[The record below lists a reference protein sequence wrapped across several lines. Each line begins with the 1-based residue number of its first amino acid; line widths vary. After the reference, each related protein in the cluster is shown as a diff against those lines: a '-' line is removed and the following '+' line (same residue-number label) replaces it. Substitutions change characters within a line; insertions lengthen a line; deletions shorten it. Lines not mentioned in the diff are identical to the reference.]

1 MAKKTNSTA
10 KIIEYFKENEDIF
23 DECIEDLDS
32 WNGYLG
38 DDRYYEMDMLN
49 EFYDGV
55 DANEILNRAYFGY
68 DADSW
73 HTDSYGEKIYGA
85 FCPNRA
91 YFTFNGYGN
100 LVSSDWKDYSAFL
113 DEYIVKELA
122 DNRGNIYTINEN
134 DELSALFDEYEESEG
149 ENDDEA

>member
-1 MAKKTNSTA
+1 MTRASAKKQ
-10 KIIEYFKENEDIF
+10 ILDYFKDNEDVF
-23 DECIEDLDS
+23 NECIEDLDS

-38 DDRYYEMDMLN
+38 DDRYYEMDMLD
-49 EFYDGV
+49 EFYDGLG
-55 DANEILNRAYFGY
+55 ASEILNRAYFGY

-85 FCPNRA
+85 FCPNRD

-113 DEYIVKELA
+113 DEYVITDME
-122 DNRGNIYTINEN
+122 DNRAHLYAIDDNE
-134 DELSALFDEYEESEG
+134 ELSILFDELEDAE
-149 ENDDEA
+149 

>member
-1 MAKKTNSTA
+1 MKTTA
-10 KIIEYFKENEDIF
+10 ANIVEYFKENEDVF
-23 DECIEDLDS
+23 NECIEDLDS

-38 DDRYYEMDMLN
+38 DNRYYEMYMLD
-49 EFYDGV
+49 EFYGGL
-55 DANEILNRAYFGY
+55 DASEVLNRAYFGY

-73 HTDSYGEKIYGA
+73 HTDSHGEKIYGA
-85 FCPNRA
+85 FCPNRD

-113 DEYIVKELA
+113 DEYIVEELA
-122 DNRGNIYTINEN
+122 NNRGNIYTINEN

-149 ENDDEA
+149 ENDEE